1 MQIMLRTKTLEMGG
15 IYRDDFIK
23 YFLKIGGN
31 VEDQETIKGPFWNIR
46 LGSENWTMV
55 GSLRIQYVFVTF
67 NVEED
72 KFDEFLAKFRLNFL
86 KAGG

>member
-1 MQIMLRTKTLEMGG
+1 MLKTKTLEMGG

-23 YFLKIGGN
+23 YFLKIGGFA
-31 VEDQETIKGPFWNIR
+31 EDQETIKGSFWNVKV
-46 LGSENWTMV
+46 GAENWTMV
-55 GSLRIQYVFVTF
+55 GSLRIHYVFVTF
-67 NVEED
+67 NVEEV